1 MTRALAVA
9 AIRGYQRFLSPRKGF
24 RCAFGVHTGRGSCS
38 GVGLRAFRRA
48 GVWRGFALLRRQF
61 DRCTMAAADLRE
73 AGVYRRL
80 RPPAAQRGDCDLGC
94 DGCPDNLCGD
104 LVAGACDVLDFAD
117 CCDRNQRREAEVKRR
132 AEAARERARQR
143 QAEREARRRAGGTR
157 G

>member
-1 MTRALAVA
+1 VIRALAVA
-9 AIRGYQRFLSPRKGF
+9 AIHGYRRFLSPRKGF

-48 GVWRGFALLRRQF
+48 GVLRGFGLLRRQF

-80 RPPAAQRGDCDLGC
+80 RPPAAQRGDCDVGC
-94 DGCPDNLCGD
+94 DSCPDNLCGD
-104 LVAGACDVLDFAD
+104 AVAGACDVLDFAD
-117 CCDRNQRREAEVKRR
+117 CCDRDKRREADVRRR
-132 AEAARERARQR
+132 AEAARERARKR
-143 QAEREARRRAGGTR
+143 QEAREARRRAGGTR